1 MMSLRGQKQ
10 ERRCMRGQGS
20 PLWKRAFDPRSK
32 QRRKGAMEIF
42 DRRMK
47 DTHLS
52 LFALSRSSPSTEH
65 RGQCK
70 KYLRDNS

>member
-1 MMSLRGQKQ
+1 
-10 ERRCMRGQGS
+10 
-20 PLWKRAFDPRSK
+20 
-32 QRRKGAMEIF
+32 MEIF